1 MDLREAFE
9 RLDVEAGTAPKK
21 ARRAYL
27 KLLKVH
33 KPESDP
39 EGFQQ
44 IREAWERIQGAKDW
58 ELEKL
63 NRDPEP
69 TNEPP
74 ADPFR
79 RGLAGKWQGLAW
91 TMPRRNWG
99 QQVILARGEKVGPLE
114 HHEETARVVAQHS
127 DWGGG
132 ARSSAMPGELVDQ
145 RGPDLLQPF
154 FERCAKATDAERVA
168 IAREAVA
175 TLPDRPEAH
184 QLLHEA
190 LIVTSQMEAAAEAL
204 RTAHLAGLPG
214 FLEPL
219 LRQHP
224 EHLRPEELDEARRE
238 AGHNLDPVAVAR
250 ALLAREDAQ
259 GAVRAMRWGI
269 DAALRGAKEHVP
281 SVHVTLDFV
290 LQLYRHGHP
299 GAARE
304 LHDHL
309 RRWMRDSGR
318 ETELRGSQLAATYH
332 LTGELASLPRDFPS
346 AVHAA
351 LSRGI
356 LDGDPSFASSEL
368 ARWTLDSTPE
378 EVSRAAGALAT
389 YAPTLHQAVGRFLD
403 RKTAGVYAP
412 LPKPKLKHWADPAGA
427 GKASAEAEAK
437 AHAART
443 GVTPER
449 GPSRPQLI
457 SIGVLVLLVL
467 IAIVRIVSSG
477 SSSPRVIPT
486 PPPIPQAV
494 GPTSEQLVASA
505 SRVCSHVPDGDE
517 RCTQAWAWADAL
529 EAHDCASAQ
538 SAKAA
543 FERAVAAASGPNAAL
558 ERILIDAAK
567 FDLDRGTRI
576 DCAAGS
582 AAGGLSP

>member
-1 MDLREAFE
+1 MELREAYE
-9 RLDVEAGTAPKK
+9 QLKVEPGTAPKQ

-33 KPESDP
+33 KPETDP
-39 EGFQQ
+39 AGFQQ
-44 IREAWERIQGAKDW
+44 IREAWERIQAAKDW
-58 ELEKL
+58 ELEQL

-79 RGLAGKWQGLAW
+79 RGVDAKWQGLAW

-99 QQVILARGEKVGPLE
+99 QQVILARGEKVGTLE
-114 HHEETARVVAQHS
+114 HAEETARVISQQT

-132 ARSSAMPGELVDQ
+132 ARSSTVPGELADN
-145 RGPDLLQPF
+145 RGPDPLQAF

-175 TLPDRPEAH
+175 VLPDRPEAH
-184 QLLHEA
+184 HLLHEA
-190 LIVTSQMEAAAEAL
+190 LLVTSQMEAAAEAL
-204 RTAHLAGLPG
+204 RTAHQAGLAG

-238 AGHNLDPVAVAR
+238 AGHSLDPVAVAR
-250 ALLAREDAQ
+250 ALLSREDPQ

-290 LQLYRHGHP
+290 LQLYRHHHP
-299 GAARE
+299 NAARE

-332 LTGELASLPRDFPS
+332 LTGELASLPRSFPP
-346 AVHAA
+346 AVQAA

-368 ARWTLDSTPE
+368 ARWTLDSTPD
-378 EVSRAAGALAT
+378 EVTKAADALMVH
-389 YAPTLHQAVGRFLD
+389 APTLHQAVGRYLD

-412 LPKPKLKHWADPAGA
+412 LPQPKLKHWADPAGA
-427 GKASAEAEAK
+427 GASAAEAEAQ
-437 AHAART
+437 ALAAAGARKS
-443 GVTPER
+443 

-457 SIGVLVLLVL
+457 GIGVLVVLVL
-467 IAIVRIVSSG
+467 IAIVRIVGGG
-477 SSSPRVIPT
+477 SSSPRVIPQ

-494 GPTSEQLVASA
+494 GPTAAQLRDSA
-505 SRVCSHVPDGDE
+505 SRICGHVTPSDE
-517 RCTQAWAWADAL
+517 RCLAAQAWADAL
-529 EAHDCASAQ
+529 SARDCPAARGAKSRFEAAMA
-538 SAKAA
+538 
-543 FERAVAAASGPNAAL
+543 NAAGDPSEVAL
-558 ERILIDAAK
+558 QNILISAAK
-567 FDLDRGTRI
+567 FELERGTRI
-576 DCAAGS
+576 DCAAGT
-582 AAGGLSP
+582 AAGGQ